1 MAGLDERTRAG
12 LTVLVAACVPAAAAV
27 AAGMSGDGD
36 GPIFQ
41 AGAVAGAC
49 LATLMATRRG
59 LWWLVPGQ
67 PMVVVPSAVV
77 GMLLAEP
84 SGTKRTKLGTDAVAS
99 LHHAFL
105 ITLVAL
111 ATVLVVALAKTAFG
125 RGREREPARGVR
137 LAEAVDPDSHRA
149 GARRG

>member
-27 AAGMSGDGD
+27 AAGMNGDGD

-41 AGAVAGAC
+41 AGAVIGAC
-49 LATLMATRRG
+49 AATLMATRRG
-59 LWWLVPGQ
+59 LWWLVPAQ

-77 GMLLAEP
+77 GMLVAEP
-84 SGTKRTKLGTDAVAS
+84 SGTKRTKLGTDTVSS

-111 ATVLVVALAKTAFG
+111 AAVLVVTVVKAAFG
-125 RGREREPARGVR
+125 RGGDREPVPDERV
-137 LAEAVDPDSHRA
+137 AEAADHGSHRT
-149 GARRG
+149 GAHRG